1 MNKSNL
7 LGLLSATAFM
17 GGRILRRVTQEKLEN
32 KVIVITG
39 GTSGLGFALMQE
51 LLKEKAK
58 VSLCARK
65 EEDLQ
70 KLKQNYPEAFTM
82 KCDVGNKA
90 EVFDYIQKTI
100 QYFGRIDIVIN
111 NAGIIMVGPMEG
123 LKREEYEKAMDVM
136 YWGIVNT
143 TLAVVPHMKQN
154 GKGQIVNITSVGGKV
169 SIPHLLPYSAA
180 KFAAVGFSEGITP
193 ELRNSNIFVT
203 TIVPGLMRT
212 GSYKNAL
219 FQKGNRKSY
228 KLFSAIS
235 SAPFLTV
242 SAEKA
247 ARRVILAM
255 KQKRAVKV
263 IGFQA
268 RALIELHHFFPN
280 TLLKA
285 FFLTTRALPSRE
297 GVKGFERGEKIRER
311 SPDAEVPVIKKMG
324 KKAETDFQ
332 EQARH

>member
-7 LGLLSATAFM
+7 LGLLSASAFL
-17 GGRILRRVTQEKLEN
+17 GGRIMKSVTEEKLEG

-39 GTSGLGFALMQE
+39 GTSGLGFALMQK
-51 LLKEKAK
+51 LLKEKSK
-58 VSLCARK
+58 ISLCARD
-65 EEDLQ
+65 EDDLQ
-70 KLKQNYPEAFTM
+70 KLKSNYPAAFTM
-82 KCDVGNKA
+82 KCDVGDKA
-90 EVFDYIQKTI
+90 QVFDFIQKTI
-100 QYFGRIDIVIN
+100 QHFGRIDIVIN
-111 NAGIIMVGPMEG
+111 NAGIIMVGPMES

-143 TLAVVPHMKQN
+143 TLAVVPHMKEN
-154 GKGQIVNITSVGGKV
+154 GYGQIVNITSVGGKV

-255 KQKRAVKV
+255 KQKRPVKV
-263 IGFQA
+263 IGLQA

-285 FFLTTRALPSRE
+285 FFLTTKALPSQE
-297 GVKGFERGEKIRER
+297 GVKAYEKGEKIRER
-311 SPDAEVPVIKKMG
+311 SPDAEVPLIKELG
-324 KKAETDFQ
+324 KKAENDFQ
-332 EQARH
+332 EQTRH